1 MRLAAALL
9 VCATWIVYAQTLEEA
24 ESAWKA
30 HRYADANN
38 IFRDLVARHPDN
50 AEYKTRWGRLLLER
64 FNKSEASDLFN
75 EALEIRKDYAPALF
89 GLALAASEDFE
100 DQAVKLAHKALAADP
115 KLLEARELLARL
127 ALEDNNEKLAIDE
140 ADTAIAAS
148 PRALDAMAIRA
159 AIDFLH
165 DRPDSEWMHK
175 ILAIDSHRGEAYAT
189 IAHFQVLNRRYEEGI
204 EFYRKAIA
212 IEPDLWSAHSE
223 LGINLMRLGQDEEAR
238 AELVKAFQNG
248 YTDAATANSLTLI
261 DSYKKFNFYKT
272 DTTVLKLDKKEADLL
287 RPYFQSELN
296 KVLDTYDQKYKLH
309 LGHPVQIEVYP
320 DHEDFAV
327 RTMGMPGLGALGVT
341 FGYIV
346 AMDSP
351 TGRKPGS
358 FHWAS
363 TLWHEMSHVYVLAAT
378 NHRVPRWF
386 TEGLAVHEET
396 AVSPEW
402 GDRLDV
408 QVIHAIKDKKL
419 LPVAELDRGFIRP
432 TYPAQVIVSY
442 YEAGKIC
449 DYINDKWGWDKLLAM
464 MHDFAKSESTGDVI
478 QKELGIAPAE
488 FDKRFLAF
496 VEAQTKTTVD
506 GFDDW
511 MKRYK
516 KLLESA
522 RAAKGD
528 DFIREATAVRDLY
541 PDYVEPGSLYELLA
555 EAYLDKGDKP
565 HAIEELVRYE
575 KQGGRTPATLKKLS
589 ALLAEAGKK
598 REAAEALER
607 LNYIAPQDDQLH
619 QRLGDLYMELGNATG
634 AVREYTAVLA
644 QKPLDQATSHY
655 NLARALQ
662 QSSRPDQAKEQL
674 LMALEAAPDY
684 RPAQKMLLEISRKE
698 TEK

>member
-1 MRLAAALL
+1 MRLLALFLLPAALL
-9 VCATWIVYAQTLEEA
+9 VQAQTLQDA

-38 IFRDLVARHPDN
+38 AFRVLTAQHPDN
-50 AEYKTRWGRLLLER
+50 VDYKVRWGRLLLQR
-64 FNKSEASDLFN
+64 FNKGEAADLFN
-75 EALEIRKDYAPALF
+75 EALEIKKDYAPALL
-89 GLALAASEDFE
+89 GLALVAAEGFE
-100 DQAVKLAHKALAADP
+100 DQAVKLAHKALEADP
-115 KLLEARELLARL
+115 MLLEARELLARL

-140 ADTAIAAS
+140 ADTAISMS
-148 PRALDAMAIRA
+148 PRAFDAMAIRA
-159 AIDFLH
+159 SIDWLH

-175 ILAIDSHRGEAYAT
+175 ILAADPHHGEAYAT
-189 IAHFQVLNRRYEEGI
+189 VGHFEVLNRRYEEGI

-212 IEPDLWSAHSE
+212 IQPDLWAAHSE
-223 LGINLMRLGQDEEAR
+223 LGINLMRLGRDEEAR

-261 DSYKKFNFYKT
+261 DSYKKFNFYRT
-272 DTTVLKLDKKEADLL
+272 DTTVLKLDKKESDLL
-287 RPYFQSELN
+287 KPYFESEL
-296 KVLDTYDQKYKLH
+296 KRVMATYDRKYKLH
-309 LGHPVQIEVYP
+309 LGHPVQLEVYP

-419 LPVAELDRGFIRP
+419 LPITELDRGFIRP
-432 TYPAQVIVSY
+432 SYPAQVIVSY
-442 YEAGKIC
+442 YQAGKIC
-449 DYINDKWGWDKLLAM
+449 DYINEHWGWDKLLAM
-464 MHDFAKSESTGDVI
+464 IQDFAKSETTGDVI
-478 QKELGIAPAE
+478 KKELGIDAAE
-488 FDKRFLAF
+488 FDKRFLAS
-496 VEAQTKTTVD
+496 VEKETKTTVD
-506 GFDDW
+506 GFEDW
-511 MKRYK
+511 LKRYK
-516 KLLESA
+516 KVIELGRTGPKDE
-522 RAAKGD
+522 
-528 DFIREATAVRDLY
+528 FFREALAIRDIY
-541 PDYVEPGSLYELLA
+541 PDYVEPGSVYELLA
-555 EAYLDKGDKP
+555 EAYLDKGDKAA
-565 HAIEELVRYE
+565 AIAELERYE
-575 KQGGRTPATLKKLS
+575 KRGGRTPASLKKLS
-589 ALLAEAGKK
+589 ALLAESGKK
-598 REAAEALER
+598 QEAAAALER
-607 LNYIAPQDDQLH
+607 LNFIAPQDDEMH
-619 QRLGDLYMELGNATG
+619 KRLGDLYLETGNANG

-644 QKPLDQATSHY
+644 QKPLDQASSHY
-655 NLARALQ
+655 NLARALEEAK
-662 QSSRPDQAKEQL
+662 RTDQAKEQL
-674 LMALEAAPDY
+674 LLALEAAPGY
-684 RPAQKMLLEISRKE
+684 RPAQKMLLELSRKE